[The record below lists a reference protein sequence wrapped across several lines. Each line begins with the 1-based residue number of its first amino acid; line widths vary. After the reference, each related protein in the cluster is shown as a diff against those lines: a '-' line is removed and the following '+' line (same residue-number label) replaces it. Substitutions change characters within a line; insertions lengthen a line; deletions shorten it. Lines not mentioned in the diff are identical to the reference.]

1 MTNSTKTDKVNFV
14 SGKTVYIHGGF
25 NESIIELLPQIQG
38 IIDTQK
44 TLKEGKIIFD
54 INSIGGDYFILIPL
68 INLVE
73 KAKKEGVIV
82 ETVVQCKAFSCGS
95 LLACSGTVGHRYI
108 SEYAEHLCH
117 FASAWSHWA
126 SPTQIE
132 RGAAY
137 SLRVQNNINALYKK
151 YCEPTAQE
159 GYIAK
164 LFENIMKDDC
174 FYIPAEECI
183 KYGLADKIL

>member
-1 MTNSTKTDKVNFV
+1 MENEHKVNFI
-14 SGKTVYIHGGF
+14 SNNTVYIHGEF
-25 NESIIELLPQIQG
+25 DDSIVELLPEIQT

-54 INSIGGDYFILIPL
+54 INSTGGNLRILTPL
-68 INLVE
+68 INLIE
-73 KAKKEGVIV
+73 KSKKEGVIV
-82 ETVVQCKAFSCGS
+82 ETLVQCEAYSCAS
-95 LLACSGTVGHRYI
+95 ILACSGTTGCRYI

-117 FASAWSHWA
+117 F
-126 SPTQIE
+126 PTICNEVTTPKQIQREAE
-132 RGAAY
+132 R
-137 SLRVQNNINALYKK
+137 SLRFHNYFEAMYKK

-164 LFENIMKDDC
+164 FFDNMKDGGG
-174 FYIPAEECI
+174 FIPAEECI